1 MILVDPIIEKRNQ
14 EMVKMKAEGWSI
26 NQIGKYF
33 NLTKQSISK
42 TLQKMKKQEEEKA
55 GKLS

>member
-14 EMVKMKAEGWSI
+14 EMARMKAEGYSLA
-26 NQIGKYF
+26 QIGKYF

-42 TLQKMKKQEEEKA
+42 TLQKMAAPDKESE
-55 GKLS
+55 